1 MNIRDLTYIRAVA
14 RFKHFGR
21 AAEHCHV
28 SQPTLSGQIKK
39 LETELG
45 VTLFERD
52 NRSVRITDVG
62 KDIVALAD
70 NALDVIGNI
79 RTLAETARDPLGGQF
94 RLGFIPTIAPYLV
107 PHFVRQSRQALPELR
122 LNFMEDITDRLIEAL
137 HDGDLDAAIL
147 ATPPHDPRL
156 SAVALYDEPFWVIYP
171 DAHKLRMI
179 DAIHTSD
186 LPADELLL
194 LTEGHCFRDQALDV
208 CKISAASE
216 ARAIQATSLATLV
229 NMVVAGQGIT
239 LVPAMALA
247 GQTAIGGVLTQK
259 LSDRGASRRVFLT
272 YRKNFPRQKL
282 LDMIGGVIC
291 ANLPEGVQPLG

>member
-52 NRSVRITDVG
+52 NRSVRITNVG

-147 ATPPHDPRL
+147 ATPPEDSRL
-156 SAVALYDEPFWVIYP
+156 SAIALYDEPFWVIYP

-186 LPADELLL
+186 LPEDELLL

-208 CKISAASE
+208 CKINAAPE
-216 ARAIQATSLATLV
+216 ARAIQATSLSTLV

-247 GQTAIGGVLTQK
+247 GQTAIGGVLTQR
-259 LSDRGASRRVFLT
+259 LSDRGASRRIFLT
-272 YRKNFPRQKL
+272 YRKTFPRQKL

-291 ANLPEGVQPLG
+291 ANLPEGVQPVG